1 MHERYHQTLLEKSV
15 EPKNNMGY
23 ELQQAREISKI
34 SEIGP
39 PAEKVAHPCFVSPQ
53 VQKTELQKKR
63 FEKASKSYFPIKQ

>member
-1 MHERYHQTLLEKSV
+1 
-15 EPKNNMGY
+15 MGY